1 VEQLGGQPT
10 PAVGFAMGMER
21 LVLMLETLELNA
33 DIRPAVD
40 VYLCMVGEGLSRL
53 ASPWQSACAMPCRTC
68 AS

>member
-1 VEQLGGQPT
+1 
-10 PAVGFAMGMER
+10 MGMER

-40 VYLCMVGEGLSRL
+40 VYLCMVGEGPSRL